1 MKPLV
6 LLRPE
11 PGLRQSADAARSLKL
26 KVIECPL
33 FEVRPLEWT
42 APPAGAFDAL
52 LLTSANAVRHGG
64 SSVAE
69 FRELPVLAVG
79 EATAVAAREAGFTVE
94 QVGGGG
100 VADLLSSVPPER
112 RLLHLCG
119 TDVWDSKRAMTRVAV
134 YAAVATDNV
143 TLPSLSGAVIAVHS
157 PRAGQRLAELA
168 HDRGGA
174 TIAAI
179 SAAAAIACGLGWA
192 YVEVAPAPDD
202 LSLLALAARLC
213 QVGGRA

>member
-119 TDVWDSKRAMTRVAV
+119 TDVWDSKRAMTRVT
-134 YAAVATDNV
+134 VADPGLTARI
-143 TLPSLSGAVIAVHS
+143 L
-157 PRAGQRLAELA
+157 
-168 HDRGGA
+168 RGSSETG
-174 TIAAI
+174 
-179 SAAAAIACGLGWA
+179 G
-192 YVEVAPAPDD
+192 D
-202 LSLLALAARLC
+202 LSLPHRFRRPC
-213 QVGGRA
+213 